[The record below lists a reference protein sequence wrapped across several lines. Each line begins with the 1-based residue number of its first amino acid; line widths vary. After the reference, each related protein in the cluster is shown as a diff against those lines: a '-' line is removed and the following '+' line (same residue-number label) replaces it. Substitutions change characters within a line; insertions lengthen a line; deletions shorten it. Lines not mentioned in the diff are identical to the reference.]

1 MEQKSNRLQR
11 FEEILKEHDS
21 ELFMYFSPKSQMRL
35 NDINPRDLL
44 ATALRWSN
52 LSAQGLLCGILG
64 CSEEPDT
71 PCSICSCHYCL
82 EHIPWH
88 FHSVE
93 NSGILEK
100 DSSEMR

>member
-11 FEEILKEHDS
+11 FEEILKKHDG
-21 ELFMYFSPKSQMRL
+21 ELYMYFSPKSEMRL
-35 NDINPRDLL
+35 NDINPKDLL
-44 ATALRWSN
+44 STTLKWSN

-64 CSEEPDT
+64 CSQEPDQ
-71 PCSICSCHYCL
+71 PCSMCNCHYCS

-88 FHSVE
+88 FHSAE
-93 NSGILEK
+93 NTGILEK

>member
-1 MEQKSNRLQR
+1 MSKRLDQ

-35 NDINPRDLL
+35 NDINPRDLF
-44 ATALRWSN
+44 ATTRRWSN

-64 CSEEPDT
+64 CSEEPKNKC
-71 PCSICSCHYCL
+71 PICNCHYCL
-82 EHIPWH
+82 EHVKWH
-88 FHSVE
+88 FHSAT
-93 NSGILEK
+93 NTGILEK